1 MTMRLPRLLPLLA
14 IALAVGMGEGGW
26 AQEATPAANGTG
38 AIACETIEPR
48 DISSIQG
55 LSGTPQA
62 ERAESGQATAAAAAS
77 PTPFVMPEGQPVD
90 DAADAEIEVLYQHLV
105 ACLNAGDY
113 LRVYALY
120 TDDYLTRN
128 LSEEVLDKLG
138 ATPVPVEES
147 TQSSFGGVLD
157 ARVLDDNRIAALISV
172 SNPQSGDIIIASI
185 LERDG
190 DRLRIDDETVV
201 EAEIPGTP
209 VDSVEATPAS

>member
-1 MTMRLPRLLPLLA
+1 
-14 IALAVGMGEGGW
+14 
-26 AQEATPAANGTG
+26 
-38 AIACETIEPR
+38 
-48 DISSIQG
+48 

-90 DAADAEIEVLYQHLV
+90 DAADAEIEVLYQHLI

-128 LSEEVLDKLG
+128 LSEEVLDNLG

-157 ARVLDDNRIAALISV
+157 ARLLDNNRIAALISV
-172 SNPQSGDIIIASI
+172 SNPQTGDIIISSI
-185 LERDG
+185 LERKE